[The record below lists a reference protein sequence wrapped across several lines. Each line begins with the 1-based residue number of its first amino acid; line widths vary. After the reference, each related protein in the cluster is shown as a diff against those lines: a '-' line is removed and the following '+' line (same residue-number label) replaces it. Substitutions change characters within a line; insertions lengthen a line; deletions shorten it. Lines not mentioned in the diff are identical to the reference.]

1 MKAKF
6 PQAFAAVAIVL
17 ALFTATALAQTRSQ
31 TFYDSSGRVTGR
43 STTDSAGSTTFYD
56 ASGRV
61 IGRSSTSSNGT
72 TTIYD
77 AAGRKTGTVTQSG
90 RK

>member
-31 TFYDSSGRVTGR
+31 TF
-43 STTDSAGSTTFYD
+43 
-56 ASGRV
+56 
-61 IGRSSTSSNGT
+61 
-72 TTIYD
+72 TIA
-77 AAGRKTGTVTQSG
+77 AAG
-90 RK
+90 